1 MPSEDLIEIKVSRII
16 PAQKWKV
23 IRCLTKVWEFPT
35 YIPCV
40 KETSVIQ
47 KTRHRMT
54 TKWRVQV
61 DKVPISWIEEDL
73 LALRRNAIYFRAI
86 EGDLEEFRGEWR
98 FQDHPEGT
106 KVIVNVYLK
115 VGIPAIKDF
124 AEPYVK
130 KLLTKNFEAILEAL
144 ERRLISVRYDS
155 LKRGDSQKM
164 AGFGILGHFYNFKHL
179 ERCLKMLN
187 PDFKL
192 PSKEFLNK
200 LFSVSP
206 SFKMFDMKEFKS
218 KTGDT
223 TFGCFIVCTF
233 IPDMLSKDIHAV
245 YAKVVRACKLAEKYG
260 VGIVTLGGF
269 ASMVGERLGHRI
281 SEEVDIPI
289 TTGNTYTAVLA
300 VDGVKRAAQL
310 LNKELKDLNVTIV
323 GGTGDIGSAC
333 ARVLS
338 ERTKQLTVTGR
349 TKSNLRLLR
358 AELRKKHKARIE
370 ATTDNK
376 RAVRD
381 ADIVIAAANVSSSI
395 LNLEWFKPGSI
406 ICDLAYPKNISYTS
420 TNRKDILVFSGGLAS
435 LPTPIDTGIDMG
447 LPSANVSYGCFSEVI
462 ILALERRFESYSYGR
477 GNISLEKMDEMRG
490 LADKHGFELAP
501 FFWADRLIEEE
512 NIEKIKKTAKNA

>member
-1 MPSEDLIEIKVSRII
+1 MDDLIKIKISRVI

-40 KETSVIQ
+40 KEASVIQ
-47 KTRHRMT
+47 KNGNRMK
-54 TKWRVQV
+54 TKWRIQV
-61 DKVPISWIEEDL
+61 DKIPISWIEEDL
-73 LALRRNAIYFRAI
+73 LALRRNAIYFKAI
-86 EGDLEEFRGEWR
+86 QGDLEEFRGEWR

-106 KVIVNVYLK
+106 EIIVNVYLK

-124 AEPYVK
+124 AEQYVK
-130 KLLTKNFEAILEAL
+130 KLLVRNFETILEAV
-144 ERRLISVRYDS
+144 EHRLISIKYANY
-155 LKRGDSQKM
+155 KHGDKQKM
-164 AGFGILGHFYNFKHL
+164 AGFGILGHFYNLNHL
-179 ERCLKMLN
+179 TKCLKMLN
-187 PDFKL
+187 PNFKL
-192 PSKEFLNK
+192 PSQEFLNS

-206 SFKMFDMKEFKS
+206 SFKMYDMKEFRS

-233 IPDMLSKDIHAV
+233 IPDMLYKDIYAV
-245 YAKVVRACKLAEKYG
+245 YSKVVRACKLAEKQG

-269 ASMVGERLGHRI
+269 ASMVGERLGHQI

-300 VDGVKRAAQL
+300 VDGVEKAAQIL
-310 LNKELKDLNVTIV
+310 GKELKDLSITIV

-338 ERTKQLTVTGR
+338 ERVKQLTITGR
-349 TKSNLRLLR
+349 TKSNIRLLR

-370 ATTDNK
+370 ATTDNEK
-376 RAVRD
+376 AVRD
-381 ADIVIAAANVSSSI
+381 ADIVIAAANTSSAI
-395 LNLEWFKPGSI
+395 LNLEWFKPGAI

-420 TNRKDILVFSGGLAS
+420 KRKDILVFSGGLAS
-435 LPTPIDTGIDMG
+435 LPTPIDTGVDMG
-447 LPSANVSYGCFSEVI
+447 LPSTNVSYGCFSEVI
-462 ILALERRFESYSYGR
+462 ILALERRFENYSYGR
-477 GNISLEKMDEMRG
+477 GNITLEKMDEIRK
-490 LADKHGFELAP
+490 LAAKHGFELAP

-512 NIEKIKKTAKNA
+512 NIEEIKKAARNA